1 MTHNILRK
9 NIDMHKDEALKM
21 AFEALALW
29 RSMHPNTTACA
40 IREPAITAVA
50 EALAYSDQTKTP
62 MNDRMGELARQ
73 AGQGKIFH
81 IPQEFIE
88 KFTELTI
95 LEICSMMEKAQSDC
109 EVSIEPNLVYINQLQ
124 YWIDK
129 FKFNFGINDERED

>member
-1 MTHNILRK
+1 MTDNILRK
-9 NIDMHKDEALKM
+9 NIDMHKDGALKM
-21 AFEALALW
+21 ALEALTLW
-29 RSMHPNTTACA
+29 NDMYPNTTACA
-40 IREPAITAVA
+40 IRNPAITAIK

-73 AGQGKIFH
+73 AGQGRIFH
-81 IPQEFIE
+81 IPPEFIK

-109 EVSIEPNLVYINQLQ
+109 EVSLEPNLVYISQLQ